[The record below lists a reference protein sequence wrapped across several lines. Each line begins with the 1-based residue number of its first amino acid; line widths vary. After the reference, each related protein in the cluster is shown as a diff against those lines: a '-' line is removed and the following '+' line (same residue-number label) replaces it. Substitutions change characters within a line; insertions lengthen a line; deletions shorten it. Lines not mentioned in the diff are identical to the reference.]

1 MISKKSNKIK
11 VVSVIVFIILLVSA
25 VLSVC
30 IPLLNQNDNSNK
42 NNNQTQ
48 TESSVDFSTLT
59 MASIGDSITL
69 GLCKGVAMSEPYPN
83 LVEDELGLSYVYN
96 LGIGG
101 STIYNK
107 NIKSMVNRFTNIP
120 NDVDIISLMGG
131 VNDWAQNVPLGTI
144 NDNNANTIYG
154 ALNYISTTL
163 KSNYPNAFIFYMSPL
178 PVSDAKLNE
187 YSATEYSLADVSQA
201 FKNIGA
207 KYDIPILD
215 LYSLSGFEDV
225 CNDSNATDGV
235 HPNQEFHKENLAP
248 LITQFIKDNYK

>member
-1 MISKKSNKIK
+1 MLSKKSDKIK
-11 VVSVIVFIILLVSA
+11 VVSIIVFIILLVSA

-30 IPLLNQNDNSNK
+30 IPLSYNKDKDNDNTP
-42 NNNQTQ
+42 TQ
-48 TESSVDFSTLT
+48 TESSIDFSTLT

-83 LVEDELGLSYVYN
+83 LVKDELGLNYVYN

-225 CNDSNATDGV
+225 CNNMSATDGV